1 MENELENQIN
11 TEAGATDA
19 EVCQAETE
27 KSSTEGEIIQAE
39 TEISPIEGEVSRIKK
54 TSKKQV
60 NILVLILSV
69 LLAVLFT
76 FEITFLVVDG
86 INRNEKLKMAEEY
99 NEQLENYKEQLED
112 KYGEMDV
119 FASIIEMFNS
129 LPEESR
135 NIELYYKLAMID
147 YYYRNLYAN
156 EIDEDELIYYTL
168 NGYVAGAG
176 DRHGEYY
183 TADDFKSITQENQG
197 NTVGIGVYVNYSQ
210 EYNAIKILSVME
222 GSPAYK
228 AGIKAGDV
236 IVAIDGEKVSELG
249 YYVALEKVKGE
260 AGTDVKLTLVR
271 DGAELDVIAT
281 RAKVETKTVY
291 YHQYEY
297 DKEIG
302 VIRVIEFNN
311 VVPKQFK
318 EAVEALKEKGVKY
331 LVFDMRNNPGG
342 TLSSV
347 VDILDYLLPE
357 GDIAHVTDANGKIQ
371 KTYKSDA
378 SCLTGIDGM
387 AVLVN
392 ENTAS
397 AAELFTSA
405 LMDYEKAII
414 VGENTYGKGSMQ
426 TIYMLPDGTGL
437 RLTTNK
443 YNPPKSENYDGTGIK
458 PDIEIE
464 LSEALAGKS
473 HFEYTDSEDNQLQKA
488 CEALK
493 KDK

>member
-1 MENELENQIN
+1 MDNQFENY
-11 TEAGATDA
+11 
-19 EVCQAETE
+19 
-27 KSSTEGEIIQAE
+27 EIEQGK
-39 TEISPIEGEVSRIKK
+39 P
-54 TSKKQV
+54 KKQ
-60 NILVLILSV
+60 ISLLVFILSI
-69 LLAVLFT
+69 LLAILFT
-76 FEITFLVVDG
+76 FEITFIIVDS
-86 INRNEKLKMAEEY
+86 INNKEKAEMAEEY
-99 NEQLENYKEQLED
+99 KSQLDNYKAQLEN

-119 FASIIEMFNS
+119 FASIIEMYNS

-135 NIELYYKLAMID
+135 NIELYYKLATID

-156 EIDEDELIYYTL
+156 EIDEEQLLYYVL

-176 DRHGEYY
+176 DRYGEYY

-197 NTVGIGVYVNYSQ
+197 NTVGIGVYANYNE

-222 GSPAYK
+222 NSPAHK
-228 AGIKAGDV
+228 AGIKAGDIITYV
-236 IVAIDGEKVSELG
+236 NGESVSQLG

-260 AGTDVKLTLVR
+260 EGTKVTLTLVR
-271 DGAELDVIAT
+271 DGEEITVTAT
-281 RAKVETKTVY
+281 RAKVETETVF

-297 DKEIG
+297 DKTIG
-302 VIRVIEFNN
+302 VVRVIEFNN
-311 VVPKQFK
+311 AVPNQFK
-318 EAVEALKEKGVKY
+318 NAIEDLMSKGVTS

-347 VDILDYLLPE
+347 VEMLDYLLPE
-357 GDIAHVTDANGKIQ
+357 GDIAHVTDANGNIQ

-378 SCLTGIDGM
+378 SYLKGIEKM
-387 AVLVN
+387 AVLTN

-397 AAELFTSA
+397 AAELFTCA
-405 LMDYEKAII
+405 LKDYEKAII
-414 VGENTYGKGSMQ
+414 VGTKTYGKGSMQ
-426 TIYMLPDGTGL
+426 TVYMLPDGTGL

-443 YNPPKSENYDGTGIK
+443 YNPPMSDNYDGVGIT

-473 HFEYTDSEDNQLQKA
+473 PFEYTDSEDNQLQRA

-493 KDK
+493 NK